1 MTQSMYSQYWYRVA
15 HVRPRIRDHIQLHR
29 HYYRGRRS
37 YMLQDESSGAFH
49 SFSPEVYVLIG
60 QMDGKR
66 TIDEIWETTLEKL
79 GEDAPGQE
87 ETLHLLGQLHAA
99 DILQC
104 NITPDILEVFQR
116 YRNKRRQDW
125 KQRLTNPMFLRLPLW
140 DPHKFLTRWM
150 PLVRP
155 LFSWGGF
162 ALWALVVLL
171 GTVYAG
177 IYWEPITADIVDRML
192 NPWNLVIMAIT
203 YPVVKLLHEFGHAF
217 ATRLWG
223 GEVHEMG
230 IMFLV
235 LMPIP
240 YVDATA
246 SAGFPQKHRRF
257 LVSAAGMMVELFLAS
272 LALFVWINVD
282 TGIVSA
288 VAYNIMLI
296 GSISTLFFN
305 GNPLLRFDGYYMLA
319 DAVEIPNLS
328 VRAKRY
334 LNYLAMRYLYGM
346 DEVSSPV
353 SAHGEAAWFALYGVA
368 SFVYRMAIIAVIILY
383 IAGKFFFV
391 GVMLAIWAVILQIV
405 LPLVRHIKFLLNDG
419 RLQQQRT
426 RALGVTA
433 AGLVLV
439 GVILFAIPA
448 PLWTMTEGVV
458 WLPEKSR
465 IRAGTDCFVTAV
477 LAQTDSAVKSGD
489 PVVTCEDPLL
499 SAEVMVL
506 DARLQ
511 ELRAQH
517 TQAMTD
523 APVEALSIMQD
534 IQALN
539 EQLNEARRRMGELVL
554 RSTAD
559 GQLVIPMSSDLEGRY
574 VHRGATLAYV
584 INDAASRARVVVT
597 QADIGLVRQRTSGVE
612 LRMAGKPGQAIA
624 ASVHSE
630 VPAASD
636 ELPSKAL
643 GTSGGGMIPVD
654 PADESGTRALATL
667 FQFELELEENLPA
680 QLYGQRVYVRFDHG
694 AEPLGIQWQRSLRQ
708 LFMREFG
715 V

>member
-15 HVRPRIRDHIQLHR
+15 DVRPRIRDHIQLHR

-49 SFSPEVYVLIG
+49 SFSPEAYVLIG

-87 ETLHLLGQLHAA
+87 DTLHLLGQLHAA

-104 NITPDILEVFQR
+104 NTTPDILEVFER
-116 YRNKRRQDW
+116 YRHKRRQDW

-140 DPHKFLTRWM
+140 DPDKFLTRWL

-155 LFSWGGF
+155 IFSWGGL

-177 IYWEPITADIVDRML
+177 VYWEPITAGIVDRVL
-192 NPWNLVIMAIT
+192 NPWNLAILVAT
-203 YPVVKLLHEFGHAF
+203 YPLVKLLHEFGHAF
-217 ATRLWG
+217 ATRHWG

-246 SAGFPQKHRRF
+246 SAGFPQKGRRF
-257 LVSAAGMMVELFLAS
+257 LVSAAGMMVELFLAA
-272 LALFVWINVD
+272 LALFVWINVE

-319 DAVEIPNLS
+319 DAIEIPNLS

-346 DEVSSPV
+346 EEVASPV
-353 SAHGEAAWFALYGVA
+353 SAHGEAVWFAFYGVA
-368 SFVYRMAIIAVIILY
+368 SFVYRMTIMAVIILY

-391 GVMLAIWAVILQIV
+391 GVLLATWAIILQLV
-405 LPLVRHIKFLLNDG
+405 LPLVRHVKFLLNDG
-419 RLQQQRT
+419 RLQQQRA
-426 RALGVTA
+426 RALGVTG
-433 AGLVLV
+433 AGLVLLL
-439 GVILFAIPA
+439 IMLFVVPA
-448 PLWTMTEGVV
+448 PLWTMAEGVV

-465 IRAGTDCFVTAV
+465 IRAGADCFVTAV
-477 LAQTDSAVKSGD
+477 LAQTDASVKSGD
-489 PVVTCEDPLL
+489 PVMTCEDPLL
-499 SAEVMVL
+499 SAEAMAL
-506 DARLQ
+506 DARLR
-511 ELRAQH
+511 ELRAEH
-517 TQAMTD
+517 TLAMTE

-534 IQALN
+534 IQTMN
-539 EQLNEARRRMGELVL
+539 QQLDETRRQLDELVL
-554 RSTAD
+554 RSTSD
-559 GQLVIPMSSDLEGRY
+559 GRLVIPMSSDLEGRF
-574 VHRGATLAYV
+574 VRRGAILAYV

-597 QADIGLVRQRTSGVE
+597 QADIGLVRQRTKGVG
-612 LRMAGKPGQAIA
+612 LRMAGKPGQVIA
-624 ASVHSE
+624 ASVHRE

-643 GTSGGGMIPVD
+643 GTEGGGMIPVD
-654 PADESGTRALATL
+654 PADESGVRALATL
-667 FQFELELEENLPA
+667 FQFELELQDHLPA
-680 QLYGQRVYVRFDHG
+680 QLYGQRIYVRFDHG
-694 AEPLGIQWQRSLRQ
+694 TEPLGIQWQRSLRQ
-708 LFMREFG
+708 LFMRKFG

>member
-15 HVRPRIRDHIQLHR
+15 DVRPRIRDHVQLHR

-49 SFSPEVYVLIG
+49 SFSPEAYVLIG

-66 TIDEIWETTLEKL
+66 TIDEIWETTLDKL

-87 ETLHLLGQLHAA
+87 DTLHLLGQLHAA

-104 NITPDILEVFQR
+104 NTTPDILEVFER
-116 YRNKRRQDW
+116 YRHKRRQDW

-140 DPHKFLTRWM
+140 DPDKFLTRWL

-155 LFSWGGF
+155 IFSWGGL
-162 ALWALVVLL
+162 ALWTLVVLL

-177 IYWEPITADIVDRML
+177 VYWEPITAGIVDKVL
-192 NPWNLVIMAIT
+192 NPWNLAIMVAT
-203 YPVVKLLHEFGHAF
+203 YPLVKLLHEFGHAF
-217 ATRLWG
+217 ATRVWG

-246 SAGFPQKHRRF
+246 SAGFQQKGRRF
-257 LVSAAGMMVELFLAS
+257 LVSAAGMMVELFLAA
-272 LALFVWINVD
+272 LALFVWINVE

-288 VAYNIMLI
+288 IAYNIMLI
-296 GSISTLFFN
+296 GSISTVFFN

-319 DAVEIPNLS
+319 DAIEIPNLS

-334 LNYLAMRYLYGM
+334 LSYLSMRYLYGM
-346 DEVSSPV
+346 EEVASPV
-353 SAHGEAAWFALYGVA
+353 SAHGEAAWFAFYGVA
-368 SFVYRMAIIAVIILY
+368 SFAYRMMIMAVIILY

-391 GVMLAIWAVILQIV
+391 GVLLAIWAVTLQIV
-405 LPLVRHIKFLLNDG
+405 LPLVRHVKFLLNDG
-419 RLQQQRT
+419 RLQQQRA
-426 RALGVTA
+426 RALGVTG
-433 AGLVLV
+433 AGLVLLLV
-439 GVILFAIPA
+439 MLFAVPA
-448 PLWTMTEGVV
+448 PLWTMAEGVV

-477 LAQTDSAVKSGD
+477 LAQTDASVKSGD
-489 PVVTCEDPLL
+489 PVMTCEDPLL
-499 SAEVMVL
+499 SAEAMAL

-511 ELRAQH
+511 ELRAEH
-517 TQAMTD
+517 TLAMTE

-534 IQALN
+534 IQTVN
-539 EQLNEARRRMGELVL
+539 QQLDESRRQLGELVL
-554 RSTAD
+554 RSTSD
-559 GQLVIPMSSDLEGRY
+559 GRLVIPMSTDLEGRF
-574 VHRGATLAYV
+574 VRRGATLAYV

-597 QADIGLVRQRTSGVE
+597 QADIGLVRQRTTGVG
-612 LRMAGKPGQAIA
+612 LRMAGKPERTIA
-624 ASVHSE
+624 ASVYRE

-636 ELPSKAL
+636 ELPSRAL
-643 GTSGGGMIPVD
+643 GTEGGGMIPVD
-654 PADESGTRALATL
+654 PADESGVRALATL
-667 FQFELELEENLPA
+667 FQFELELQEDLPA

-694 AEPLGIQWQRSLRQ
+694 TEPLGIQWQRSLQQ
-708 LFMREFG
+708 LFMRKFG

>member
-1 MTQSMYSQYWYRVA
+1 MYSDYWYRVA
-15 HVRPRIRDHIQLHR
+15 GIRPRLRDHIQLHR
-29 HYYRGRRS
+29 HYYRGQRC
-37 YMLQDESSGAFH
+37 YMLQDEATGSFH

-60 QMDGKR
+60 QMDGRR

-104 NITPDILEVFQR
+104 NITPDIVEVFQR
-116 YRNKRRQDW
+116 YRHRKRQDW
-125 KQRLTNPMFLRLPLW
+125 KQRLINPMALRMPLW
-140 DPHKFLTRWM
+140 DPQQFLTRWL

-155 LFSWGGF
+155 LFSWAGL
-162 ALWALVVLL
+162 AVWALVVLA
-171 GTVYAG
+171 GAVYAG
-177 IYWEPITADIVDRML
+177 LYWEPITTDIVDRVL
-192 NPWNLVIMAIT
+192 NPWNLVIMVIT
-203 YPVVKLLHEFGHAF
+203 YPIVKLLHEFGHAF

-223 GEVHEMG
+223 GEVHELG

-246 SAGFPQKHRRF
+246 SAGFPEKHRRF
-257 LVSAAGMMVELFLAS
+257 VVGAAGMMVELFLAA
-272 LALFVWINVD
+272 LALFVWINVE

-319 DAVEIPNLS
+319 DAIEIPNLG
-328 VRAKRY
+328 VRSKRY
-334 LNYLAMRYLYGM
+334 LNYLVMRYLYGM
-346 DEVSSPV
+346 EKVASPV
-353 SAHGEAAWFALYGVA
+353 SAPGEAAWFVFYGIG
-368 SFVYRMAIIAVIILY
+368 SFVYRMMILAVIILY
-383 IAGKFFFV
+383 VAGKFFFV
-391 GVMLAIWAVILQIV
+391 GVLLAVWAIALQIV
-405 LPLVRHIKFLLNDG
+405 LPLVRHVRFLLNDP
-419 RLQQQRT
+419 RLQRKRA
-426 RALGVTA
+426 RALGVT
-433 AGLVLV
+433 GIGVLTL
-439 GVILFAIPA
+439 GVALFVLPA
-448 PLWTMTEGVV
+448 PLWTMAEGVV

-465 IRAGTDCFVTAV
+465 VRAGTDCFVTAL
-477 LAQTDSAVKSGD
+477 LAQTDTMVRAGD
-489 PVVTCEDPLL
+489 PVATCVDPLL
-499 SAEVMVL
+499 SARVKVL
-506 DARLQ
+506 EARME

-517 TQAMTD
+517 TLAMMED
-523 APVEALSIMQD
+523 RVEAQSIRQDMQA
-534 IQALN
+534 IAEEL
-539 EQLNEARRRMGELVL
+539 EEARQQLGELVL
-554 RSTAD
+554 RSPSS
-559 GQLVIPMSSDLEGRY
+559 GQLVVPGSSDLDGRF
-574 VHRGATLAYV
+574 VRRGDTLAYV
-584 INDAASRARVVVT
+584 INDAATRARVIVT
-597 QADIGLVRQRTSGVE
+597 QADIGLVRQHTDSVE
-612 LRMAGKPGQAIA
+612 LRMAGEPGRTIA
-624 ASVHSE
+624 ATVHSE

-643 GTSGGGMIPVD
+643 GTRGGGMIPVD

-667 FQFELELEENLPA
+667 FQFELELQENLPA